1 MATAFPSWTA
11 VDMSPQRSVLGY
23 PIEVYCILRRNTNL
37 CKWRIICAAVTKSTG
52 TVLSRWGTR
61 HLYNPKGAK
70 QMYAT
75 TRSAL
80 FAPILVLML
89 LLPAICSAQ
98 GSEFAIT
105 IGKAFP
111 LRNQPV
117 ILGARYQG
125 EAADSFSVTF
135 EQVQASGQ
143 SAKRIGTAQAEPQ
156 PDGSLWAHLEWTPDR
171 SGFLLLRATASTAG
185 AAFVAEKTVPV
196 VERDMH
202 FVWFG
207 SGLDL
212 QHATGITPPPK
223 EEDLRQQWRDRGVSL
238 LAWKGTNLDTTEKL
252 LKYWL
257 EHDGADGI
265 AIDEIG
271 AYDREPASEARA
283 QKAFDGLAPFK
294 KERPDAF
301 LAVWSCGALTTP
313 AANAYRRDA
322 DLVMLECYVNYSRR
336 AFSTHSFSDYI
347 SQRVKMARRMDVLEK
362 CVVGLGITSELGGI
376 TPAELRSQIEYCRL
390 IAPECPGI
398 AWFRYGGPERVEP
411 EILRMADEAAVE
423 YFIRPCLM
431 VSDEEVQYAPGSPVN
446 PGRLCVNIHNIGA
459 MDATNLS
466 VAFYDGHPDQGGR
479 LLGKTFVPC
488 LHAPRGWSQEYA
500 ELTAA
505 EAKSLAYGVCEVGVP
520 WAPDGGFHEI
530 YVRVW
535 APAPVKLLQDLAHKR
550 LRG

>member
-1 MATAFPSWTA
+1 M
-11 VDMSPQRSVLGY
+11 
-23 PIEVYCILRRNTNL
+23 
-37 CKWRIICAAVTKSTG
+37 
-52 TVLSRWGTR
+52 
-61 HLYNPKGAK
+61 
-70 QMYAT
+70 
-75 TRSAL
+75 
-80 FAPILVLML
+80 
-89 LLPAICSAQ
+89 
-98 GSEFAIT
+98 
-105 IGKAFP
+105 
-111 LRNQPV
+111 
-117 ILGARYQG
+117 
-125 EAADSFSVTF
+125 
-135 EQVQASGQ
+135 
-143 SAKRIGTAQAEPQ
+143 
-156 PDGSLWAHLEWTPDR
+156 
-171 SGFLLLRATASTAG
+171 
-185 AAFVAEKTVPV
+185 
-196 VERDMH
+196 
-202 FVWFG
+202 
-207 SGLDL
+207 
-212 QHATGITPPPK
+212 
-223 EEDLRQQWRDRGVSL
+223 
-238 LAWKGTNLDTTEKL
+238 
-252 LKYWL
+252 
-257 EHDGADGI
+257 
-265 AIDEIG
+265 
-271 AYDREPASEARA
+271 
-283 QKAFDGLAPFK
+283 APFK

-446 PGRLCVNIHNIGA
+446 PGRLSVNIHNIGA

-520 WAPDGGFHEI
+520 WAPDGGFLEI